1 MAYGVKYRL
10 DFSDAQGNKRRLEI
24 LKKELFRYGFP

>member
-24 LKKELFRYGFP
+24 LKKIIQIRFFL